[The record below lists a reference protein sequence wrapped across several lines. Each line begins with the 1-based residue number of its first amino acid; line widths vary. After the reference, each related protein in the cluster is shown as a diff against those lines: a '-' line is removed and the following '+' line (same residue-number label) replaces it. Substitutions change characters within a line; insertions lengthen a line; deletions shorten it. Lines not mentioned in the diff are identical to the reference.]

1 MMNHNRPIPKINGKY
16 DLDFLYHETV
26 NLVFYVISRLV
37 IDDATTKDLAQDTY
51 ISAFSNMHQLNEDT
65 VEDFTRWVSR
75 IASNK
80 AKDFLRK
87 KKPLLFSEFKKEDS
101 DLEIEFEDTTT
112 FESPDLLAHKSEVSE
127 MVQQIMAALP
137 EDQRLCIFM
146 FYFED
151 LTSKEIAETL
161 HVSENTVKS
170 RLRYAKDKIK
180 EAVVDKQEHGAV
192 FYGFAPM
199 SLFVYG
205 LTKGVY
211 PKDILLTV
219 EDVVN
224 VGFFAKLSTK
234 IKDFFTG
241 QAAVVKT
248 VGVVSALSVTGAV
261 VIHQT
266 QKPELIDVFDHI
278 SVQFEGYEGSG
289 IASYVISTDV
299 NFNDLVLEFD
309 TSDNLSNEDTV
320 TLRLTDEK
328 QLEQHKLQAKDLKRE
343 YTVKGLLPVETIVVE
358 DFLSLTLSGYDKEAK
373 GEVGLNLDGLHSE
386 LREYLS
392 QLTLKH
398 EPLTGLKNGDVIK
411 VSITDDSNNK
421 AYKLSTNEVLLK
433 VEDLESVPQ
442 APFVPSN
449 LIIERMENY
458 INLNFIEEIITQS
471 SLDYHGNNM
480 EGIGELEIAST
491 EIWMGQ
497 KDGQYIS
504 YTEVLI
510 NSNQGPIIYVV
521 SSRYDQ
527 NIEAQYNTYGLT
539 RSTEKGMSEFKL
551 NTVGSTPLTK
561 IK

>member
-1 MMNHNRPIPKINGKY
+1 MNLDRPIPKINGKY

-51 ISAFSNMHQLNEDT
+51 ISAFSNMHQLNDDT

-112 FESPDLLAHKSEVSE
+112 FESPDLLAHKAEVSE
-127 MVQQIMAALP
+127 MVQQIMASLP
-137 EDQRLCIFM
+137 EDQRLCVFM

-161 HVSENTVKS
+161 DVSENTVKS

-180 EAVVDKQEHGAV
+180 EAIVDKQEHGAV

-211 PKDILLTV
+211 PKDILLSV
-219 EDVVN
+219 KDVVN
-224 VGFFAKLSTK
+224 VGFFAGITTK
-234 IKDFFTG
+234 VKEFFTG

-261 VIHQT
+261 VVHQI

-289 IASYVISTDV
+289 TVSYIISADAD
-299 NFNDLVLEFD
+299 FSDLILEFD
-309 TSDNLSNEDTV
+309 SSGNLSNGDIV
-320 TLRLTDEK
+320 TLSLVDETQLDQYKLTTKNFK
-328 QLEQHKLQAKDLKRE
+328 QE
-343 YTVKGLLPVETIVVE
+343 YEVRGLLPVETVSLE
-358 DFLSLTLSGYDKEAK
+358 DYLSLTLSGYDREAE
-373 GEVGLNLDGLHSE
+373 GEIGLTLDGLSKE
-386 LREYLS
+386 LSEYLS
-392 QLTLKH
+392 QLTIKY
-398 EPLTGLKNGDVIK
+398 EPLTALKNGDVIRI
-411 VSITDDSNNK
+411 SIIDNSNNK
-421 AYKLSTNEVLLK
+421 AYKLSTNEVLLT
-433 VEDLESVPQ
+433 VGNLEPVPE
-442 APFVPSN
+442 APFVPSS
-449 LIIERMENY
+449 LILERMENY
-458 INLNFIEEIITQS
+458 VNLSFIEQIITQS
-471 SLDYHGNNM
+471 SLDYHGNSM
-480 EGIGELEIAST
+480 EDISGLSIGNT

-497 KDGQYIS
+497 TNGQYIS
-504 YTEVLI
+504 YAEVLI
-510 NSNQGPIIYVV
+510 NSDQGPILYVV
-521 SSRYDQ
+521 SSQYDQ
-527 NIEAQYNTYGLT
+527 LIEAQNNTYGIT
-539 RSTEKGMSEFKL
+539 RSIDKGMSEFKSS
-551 NTVGSTPLTK
+551 TVGSTPLTK